1 MTKIVRPERIERA
14 ARRIAPSIP
23 RGRSLIIDAS
33 GRRRLTRSQKVGVAG
48 VATLAGVAL
57 LGVAC
62 QVGGR
67 VLHRLHLC
75 TALGGV
81 VAFLHVMPGLSL
93 SAAVVGAC

>member
-48 VATLAGVAL
+48 VATLAGVA
-57 LGVAC
+57 
-62 QVGGR
+62 
-67 VLHRLHLC
+67 
-75 TALGGV
+75 
-81 VAFLHVMPGLSL
+81 
-93 SAAVVGAC
+93 